1 MNREAT
7 IDNKVAT
14 LSRLDKEFTIR
25 SSIGNVFI
33 LPDFFFDH
41 LEWNINDDLDVSIIE
56 DEDSKYSI
64 LIERKENA

>member
-14 LSRLDKEFTIR
+14 LSRLDKEFTLR
-25 SSIGNVFI
+25 GSSGNLLN
-33 LPDFFFDH
+33 LPHFFFDH
-41 LEWNINDDLDVSIIE
+41 LEWNINDNLDISIIE

-64 LIERKENA
+64 LIERRENE